1 MKTHSRHPLRRLGTP
16 VLFAAASVTL
26 AACGGGGGSSEHN
39 VSLSSKDDVLREIGN
54 LSAFVDFSGITND
67 AMAAAASAASAPK
80 ARFVGSALKTL
91 RLASANP
98 GLSAKA
104 VTVHDCDS
112 GSYSEE
118 TLTGTYTFAL
128 FDSTP
133 RTVSIYREDNN
144 HCIYDYEDGYREIY
158 DGHYESGGY
167 TPNTGD
173 RYSYLRLGTGSSVY
187 RYREEWSGNSGYPS
201 TEEMQGLL
209 ERRAGDSDAEV
220 RADDFRDHYT
230 EPGYSADITLG
241 DGELMRLLIADTG
254 LRADGSI
261 YYSTSVCRG
270 GTLRYT
276 TTTPISVPQ
285 EGTAQGVLKM
295 ESGNES
301 ATITINA
308 DGSATVQFGNGNSL
322 TLSASEVLAA
332 LDESPC

>member
-1 MKTHSRHPLRRLGTP
+1 MKTHSHRPLRSLGTP
-16 VLFAAASVTL
+16 ALFAAVSVAL
-26 AACGGGGGSSEHN
+26 AACGGGGDHSERS
-39 VSLSSKDDVLREIGN
+39 VSLSSKDDVLRELGN
-54 LSAFVDFSGITND
+54 LSAFVDFSGISTD
-67 AMAAAASAASAPK
+67 SMTAAASAASTPK

-144 HCIYDYEDGYREIY
+144 HCVYDYEDGYRRIY

-167 TPNTGD
+167 TPDTGD
-173 RYSYLRLGTGSSVY
+173 HYSYLRFGTGSSVY
-187 RYREEWSGNSGYPS
+187 RYREEWSGDSDYPS
-201 TEEMQGLL
+201 TEELQGLL

-230 EPGYSADITLG
+230 EPGYSADIILG
-241 DGELMRLLIADTG
+241 DGELMKFLTADTG

-261 YYSTSVCRG
+261 YYSTSACRG

-285 EGTAQGVLKM
+285 DGTAQGVLKM

-301 ATITINA
+301 ATITLNA
-308 DGSATVQFGNGNSL
+308 DGSATVQFAGGSSL
-322 TLSASEVLAA
+322 TLSSDEVLAA